1 MPAIVAEG
9 IVPAAAA
16 ANLITVRTTDST
28 SAASFAAIAY
38 PIRALNTDIAVG
50 AVRLVS
56 DTVGT
61 LAAFITNP
69 VTAGAFFAAVR
80 ADGFAHFIT
89 SAAFFLT
96 FAMILKAISA
106 VITQF
111 VIVITRTAITAVMFF
126 IAGRTRTFAAMVTVV
141 AFPVII
147 APCTAVFTLDTVFI
161 RRGNRKRE

>member
-1 MPAIVAEG
+1 MAEG
-9 IVPAAAA
+9 IITAAAA

-61 LAAFITNP
+61 LAACITNP

-80 ADGFAHFIT
+80 ADGFADLIA
-89 SAAFFLT
+89 SAALVLT
-96 FAMILKAISA
+96 FAMILKAIPA
-106 VITQF
+106 VVTQF
-111 VIVITRTAITAVMFF
+111 VIVITHAAIAAVMFF
-126 IAGRTRTFAAMVTVV
+126 IAGRTRTFAAIVTVV
-141 AFPVII
+141 ALSI
-147 APCTAVFTLDTVFI
+147 
-161 RRGNRKRE
+161 

>member
-1 MPAIVAEG
+1 VAEG
-9 IVPAAAA
+9 IITAAAA

-61 LAAFITNP
+61 FAAFITNP

-106 VITQF
+106 VVTQF
-111 VIVITRTAITAVMFF
+111 VIVITRAAITAVMFF
-126 IAGRTRTFAAMVTVV
+126 IAGSTRTFAAMVTAV

-147 APCTAVFTLDTVFI
+147 TPCTAVVTLHAVFI

>member
-1 MPAIVAEG
+1 MR
-9 IVPAAAA
+9 
-16 ANLITVRTTDST
+16 LI
-28 SAASFAAIAY
+28 
-38 PIRALNTDIAVG
+38 
-50 AVRLVS
+50 S

-61 LAAFITNP
+61 LTACITDP

-126 IAGRTRTFAAMVTVV
+126 IAGRTRTFATMVTVV
-141 AFPVII
+141 AFPVIVAI
-147 APCTAVFTLDTVFI
+147 AAAVFTLHAVFI